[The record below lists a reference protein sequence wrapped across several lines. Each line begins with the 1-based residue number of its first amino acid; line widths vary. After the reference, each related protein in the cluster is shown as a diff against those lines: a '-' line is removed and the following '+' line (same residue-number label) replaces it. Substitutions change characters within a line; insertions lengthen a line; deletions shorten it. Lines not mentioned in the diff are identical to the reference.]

1 MYIILKR
8 ELYDGFILC
17 AYHTNDIK
25 EAIAYCNIMNKKC
38 EPGVYYE
45 WVEPKELDYN
55 SIIENEISGIED
67 NIWYSYMIKYKIIDK
82 AISSVLYNDAL
93 KDRIICDLAYYKIS
107 PIEKTP
113 LIANSIEKNRIVFS
127 PTESVIT
134 FVINTINSEYFDQV
148 ENISKKCCDILM
160 KKSAGSKTPMIV
172 IQDMVDNPEEYFEIL
187 FKDGE

>member
-55 SIIENEISGIED
+55 LIIENEISGIED

-82 AISSVLYNDAL
+82 SISSVLYNDAL

-113 LIANSIEKNRIVFS
+113 LIADSIEKNRIIFS

-160 KKSAGSKTPMIV
+160 KKSTGSKTPMIV

>member
-25 EAIAYCNIMNKKC
+25 EAIAYCNIINKKC

-45 WVEPKELDYN
+45 WIESKELNYN
-55 SIIENEISGIED
+55 SIIENEISAIED
-67 NIWYSYMIKYKIIDK
+67 DIWYSYIIKYKIVDK
-82 AISSVLYNDAL
+82 AISSVLYNDTL
-93 KDRIICDLAYYKIS
+93 KDRIKVDLAYYKIT

-113 LIANSIEKNRIVFS
+113 LIAKSIEKNRIIFS

-160 KKSAGSKTPMIV
+160 KKSAGNKTPMIV

>member
-17 AYHTNDIK
+17 AYHTNNIK

-45 WVEPKELDYN
+45 WVEPKDLKYDP
-55 SIIENEISGIED
+55 IIEKEIWNIQD
-67 NIWYSYMIKYKIIDK
+67 NIWYSYIIKYKIINRS
-82 AISSVLYNDAL
+82 INSFLYNDTL
-93 KDRIICDLAYYKIS
+93 KDHIIADLAYYKIS

-113 LIANSIEKNRIVFS
+113 LIADYIEKNKIIFS

-134 FVINTINSEYFDQV
+134 FIINTINPEYFDQV
-148 ENISKKCCDILM
+148 ENITKKCCDIM
-160 KKSAGSKTPMIV
+160 MEKSSGSKTPMFI

-187 FKDGE
+187 FKGGE

>member
-8 ELYDGFILC
+8 ELCDGFILC

-25 EAIAYCNIMNKKC
+25 EAIAYCNIINKKC
-38 EPGVYYE
+38 EPGVYYD
-45 WVEPKELDYN
+45 WVESKELNYN
-55 SIIENEISGIED
+55 SIIENEISVIED
-67 NIWYSYMIKYKIIDK
+67 NIWYSYIIKYKIDDK
-82 AISSVLYNDAL
+82 SISSVLYNDTL

-113 LIANSIEKNRIVFS
+113 LIANSIEKNRIIFS
-127 PTESVIT
+127 PAESVIT

-160 KKSAGSKTPMIV
+160 KKSAESKTPMIV
-172 IQDMVDNPEEYFEIL
+172 IQDMVNNPEEYFEIL

>member
-113 LIANSIEKNRIVFS
+113 LIANSIEKNRIIFS

-148 ENISKKCCDILM
+148 ETISKKCCDILM
-160 KKSAGSKTPMIV
+160 EKSAGSKTPMIV

>member
-17 AYHTNDIK
+17 AYHTNNIK

-45 WVEPKELDYN
+45 WVEPKELKYN
-55 SIIENEISGIED
+55 SIIENEIWGIQD
-67 NIWYSYMIKYKIIDK
+67 NIWYSYTIKYRILNKSIK
-82 AISSVLYNDAL
+82 SFLYNDTL
-93 KDRIICDLAYYKIS
+93 KDYIIDELVCYKMT

-113 LIANSIEKNRIVFS
+113 LIAKSIEKNRIIFS
-127 PTESVIT
+127 PTESIIT

-148 ENISKKCCDILM
+148 ENISKKCCDIM
-160 KKSAGSKTPMIV
+160 MEKSAGSKTPMIV